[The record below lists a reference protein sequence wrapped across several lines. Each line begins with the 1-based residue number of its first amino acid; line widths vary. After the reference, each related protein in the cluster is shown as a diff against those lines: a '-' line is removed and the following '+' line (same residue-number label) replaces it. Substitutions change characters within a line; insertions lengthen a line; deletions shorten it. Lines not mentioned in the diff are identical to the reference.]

1 MSNII
6 IRYNADDAVEVKKTF
21 DVLMV
26 WYSNDKTTVLNAM
39 LQNPIAVA
47 NASTWHNE
55 LNTAVIPIKE
65 WAMGAILERGK
76 QCRHLGVVYNIIQ
89 THTVNNPT
97 FTPPTAASLYRPAP
111 VTLSGNLYP
120 TWNSIGVLD
129 STNNWKTL
137 DRVFWNNF
145 NWESVVN
152 NNIWEPGVVGTNIWK
167 KI

>member
-1 MSNII
+1 MSTIKI
-6 IRYNADDAVEVKKTF
+6 TYIDQDAVEVKKAF

-26 WYSNDKTTVLNAM
+26 WYKNDKATVLAAM
-39 LQNPIAVA
+39 NQNPIAVA

-55 LNTAVIPIKE
+55 LNTNVVPIID
-65 WAMGAILERGK
+65 WALNAIMIRGK
-76 QCRHLGVVYNIIQ
+76 QCRYNNIVYNIVQ
-89 THTVNNPT
+89 THTVTNPT
-97 FTPPTAASLYRPAP
+97 FTPPTVASLYRPAP
-111 VTLSGNLYP
+111 ITLSGNLYP

-152 NNIWEPGVVGTNIWK
+152 NNIWEPGVVDTNIWK